1 MNNNIYNKVRKIAK
15 AVLPTCLLSLSPA
28 FNSCSDFLDVLP
40 MNDVVLENYWTKKD
54 DVTSVLNS
62 CYEALVD
69 KDCIIRM
76 GVWGELRSENLRIG
90 TSVPREIEE
99 VVKETL
105 LSSNSMCN
113 WAKFYV
119 AINRCNTV
127 CYYAPKVQE
136 IDPNY
141 SEAEM
146 KANVAE
152 AVAIRSLCYFYLIR
166 TFRDVPYTTQ
176 PSIDDGQQYII
187 PASSFDEVLNSII
200 ADLESVKNDAVRR
213 YDVDRYMDATMLRY
227 PRNSGRI
234 TRWSIYAM
242 LADMYLWKGDWN
254 KCIECCDAVLKY
266 KKQQYDE
273 FIEREG
279 KSKNIILFGDS
290 IPLIVEKREGDEL
303 CGNAYTEIFG
313 YGSSFESLFELQ
325 FTNQDN
331 TWVSQYYSRDR
342 SVAVGYLKPYDELRS
357 TMLTSSSMLY
367 QSTDCRGYEN
377 IATNKDYSTVEV
389 MKYAARSMS
398 FKNKGVS
405 SEANLNLVYSS
416 RSDAHANWI
425 IYRLTDVIL
434 MKAEAL
440 LERNQTDWQDAF
452 NLIDVVNRRA
462 NDIQQATATGTL
474 KIENHNTSLMA
485 MEDLLLDERHREF
498 MFEGKR
504 WYDLVRQA
512 RRDGN
517 NDRLISNVS
526 RKYVENKNA
535 MKIKLTDPN
544 IIYFPYFKNELK
556 VNPLLKQNPAYG
568 NEENSELSN

>member
-15 AVLPTCLLSLSPA
+15 AVLPACLLSLSPA
-28 FNSCSDFLDVLP
+28 FNSCSDFLDILP

-69 KDCIIRM
+69 KDCLIRM

-90 TSVPREIEE
+90 TNVPREIEE

-105 LSSNSMCN
+105 LSSNNLCN

-127 CYYAPKVQE
+127 CHYAPKVQE

-152 AVAIRSLCYFYLIR
+152 AVALRSLCYFYLIR
-166 TFRDVPYTTQ
+166 TFRDVPFTTQ
-176 PSIDDGQQYII
+176 PSIDDSQNYVIE
-187 PASSFDEVLNSII
+187 ASSFDTVLNSII

-213 YDVDRYMDATMLRY
+213 YDVDRYLDATTARY
-227 PRNSGRI
+227 PRNTGRI
-234 TRWSIYAM
+234 TRWAINAM

-254 KCIECCDAVLKY
+254 KCIECCDVILKY

-279 KSKNIILFGDS
+279 SSKNLALFGDS
-290 IPLIVEKREGDEL
+290 IPLILEKRESSENW
-303 CGNAYTEIFG
+303 GNAYNEIFG
-313 YGSSFESLFELQ
+313 NGSSFESLFELQ

-357 TMLTSSSMLY
+357 TVFTSSTTLY
-367 QSTDCRGYEN
+367 QSTDCRAFEN
-377 IATNKDYSTVEV
+377 IATNKDYSTVAV
-389 MKYAARSMS
+389 MKYAARNLS
-398 FKNKGVS
+398 FKAKGAS
-405 SEANLNLVYSS
+405 SETNLNLSGTS

-440 LERNQTDWQDAF
+440 IERSQSDWQDAF

-462 NDIQQATATGTL
+462 NDITLPTASGTL
-474 KIENHNTSLMA
+474 KIEDYNTSLMA
-485 MEDLLLDERHREF
+485 MEDLLFDERHREF

-517 NDRLISNVS
+517 NDRLVSKVS
-526 RKYVENKNA
+526 RKYTENKNA
-535 MKIKLTDPN
+535 LKIKLTDPN

-568 NEENSELSN
+568 NEENSALSN